1 MTDQNRFQRDAPNRG
16 GAQPAKADGG
26 GPRVLAVDDS
36 SVARRQ
42 IKEALE
48 AAGVKVA
55 EAAEGVEALW
65 RAREQRFDLVITDI
79 HMPAMDGLELI
90 RELRKIPGYEHTP
103 VYVLTSDGSRE
114 RLAEGRAAGA
124 TAWIVKPAN
133 MPLLVNAVVDA
144 INKRRSSG

>member
-1 MTDQNRFQRDAPNRG
+1 MQ
-16 GAQPAKADGG
+16 
-26 GPRVLAVDDS
+26 VS
-36 SVARRQ
+36 
-42 IKEALE
+42 
-48 AAGVKVA
+48 

-90 RELRKIPGYEHTP
+90 RELRKSSGYERTP
-103 VYVLTSDGSRE
+103 IYVLTSDGSRD

-133 MPLLVNAVVDA
+133 MPLLVNAVLDA
-144 INKRRSSG
+144 VGRRTR

>member
-1 MTDQNRFQRDAPNRG
+1 MTDQNRSNPDASKRYEPT
-16 GAQPAKADGG
+16 PDSPDDGR
-26 GPRVLAVDDS
+26 PRVLTVDDS

-48 AAGVKVA
+48 AAGITVA

-65 RAREQRFDLVITDI
+65 RARAQRFDLVITDI
-79 HMPAMDGLELI
+79 HMPAMDGLEFI
-90 RELRKIPGYEHTP
+90 RQLRKVPGYEQTP

-114 RLAEGRAAGA
+114 RLTEGRSAGA
-124 TAWIVKPAN
+124 TAWIVKPAH

-144 INKRRSSG
+144 VNKRAR

>member
-1 MTDQNRFQRDAPNRG
+1 MTDQNRTHPDTTNRG
-16 GAQPAKADGG
+16 PRSISTADGG
-26 GPRVLAVDDS
+26 GPRVLVVDDS

-42 IKEALE
+42 LREAFE
-48 AAGVKVA
+48 AAGIKVS

-65 RAREQRFDLVITDI
+65 RAREQHFDLIITDI

-90 RELRKIPGYEHTP
+90 REVRKILGYERTP

-124 TAWIVKPAN
+124 TAWIVKPPN
-133 MPLLVNAVVDA
+133 LPLLVNAVLDA
-144 INKRRSSG
+144 FGKRAR